1 MIYIDII
8 NNAAL
13 LLILG
18 ILQSLIHHRW
28 IRSSVLGQVVRGI
41 LFGAVALS
49 TMMSPLQFNPG
60 VIFDGRSVV
69 LSIGGLFGGPIVA
82 GISAIIASAYRIY
95 LGGSGAFTGV
105 GSILISAGGG
115 VIFRYMLKDR
125 LRQLSFMRLLIFG
138 LIIHSILVLWF
149 VTLPGDIY
157 LEVLSNI
164 AIAYLTV
171 FPAATAILG
180 NVIVDQELRFYAEE
194 RSRVNL
200 HRFRTLIETAPDI
213 ILTIDRD
220 GHIYFINK
228 IPSVFA
234 AQTHEESNIFDL
246 IFEDSI
252 TTFKAMLER
261 VYQRQA
267 PQYGE
272 FAVITSSGGKA
283 WYTVSANLIDEGS
296 SAQHLILVA
305 RDITTQKQN
314 DALIE
319 QRNQEIRI
327 LYEINQMISSSLDI
341 NTIYDHLYEG
351 ISQMM
356 DCDHLMISSYEPDK
370 KMICYAYGRLD
381 GEQVE
386 IEKLPLLSLEKEGM
400 GVQSQVIHER
410 KPILIKDIQKEM
422 SSAAN
427 AFYVTGKIPVY
438 DSKHADQ
445 LTKNSQKVV
454 VRSGILVPIVLENEV
469 VGIIQVFSRQL
480 NAYSVQ
486 DIRIMQALAA
496 QVAVAS
502 NNAKLYRDLRASTE
516 DLFLAYDRTLE
527 GWSTALQM
535 REKETAGHTKRVA
548 ELSMLLA
555 ERLGIPEEERIH
567 IWRGAL
573 LHDIGKL
580 VIPDDILHKTEY
592 FDEKEWETIKQH
604 PIYAYEWLSPIE
616 YLRPALD
623 IPYSHHERWNGS
635 GYPQGLSGESIPL
648 AARMFAVIDVYDA
661 LSSDRPYR
669 KAWLHE
675 NVLQYIKEQ
684 AGTEFDPAIVAVFL
698 DMIQELDHV
707 NSIR

>member
-82 GISAIIASAYRIY
+82 GISAIIASVYRIY

-149 VTLPGDIY
+149 VTLPGGIY

-234 AQTHEESNIFDL
+234 GQTHEESNIFDL

-272 FAVITSSGGKA
+272 FAIITPSGGKV

-341 NTIYDHLYEG
+341 NTIYDHLYDG
-351 ISQMM
+351 ISQLM
-356 DCDHLMISSYEPDK
+356 DCDYLIISSFDSDE
-370 KMICYAYGRLD
+370 KMIRCTYGRLD
-381 GEQVE
+381 GERLE
-386 IEKLPLLSLEKEGM
+386 TEKLPLLPLEKEGM
-400 GVQSQVIHER
+400 DVQSQVIHEH
-410 KPILIKDIQKEM
+410 KPILIKDIQKEKGFD
-422 SSAAN
+422 AD
-427 AFYVTGKIPVY
+427 AFYVTEKSLMH
-438 DSKHADQ
+438 DSKQADQ
-445 LTKNSQKVV
+445 LIKNPPKAVI
-454 VRSGILVPIVLENEV
+454 RSGLLVPIILENDV
-469 VGIIQVFSRQL
+469 VGIIQVYSYQL
-480 NAYSVQ
+480 DAFDTQ
-486 DIRIMQALAA
+486 DLRIMQALAA

-548 ELSMLLA
+548 DLSMLLA

-604 PIYAYEWLSPIE
+604 PKYAYEWLSPIE

-707 NSIR
+707 NSVR